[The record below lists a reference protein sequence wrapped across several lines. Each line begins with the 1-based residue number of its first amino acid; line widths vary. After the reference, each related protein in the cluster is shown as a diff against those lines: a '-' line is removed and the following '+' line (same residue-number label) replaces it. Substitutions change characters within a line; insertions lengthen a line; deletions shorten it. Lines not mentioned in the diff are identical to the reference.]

1 VSARR
6 AAAVTFLVL
15 VAAAAWSGCTTRDR
29 LNPLDPANRE
39 TGGGLPGFAA
49 IAGNGVVSFQ
59 WTRLTQPGVA
69 AYAIHRWRPGEA
81 PAPLEGAVYG
91 SAASSGA
98 DFDVVN
104 DSTYV
109 YRLVARF
116 AYGDSALSPPD
127 TASPGP
133 LYLAVLSAGAPGV
146 FVLSPDARTIV
157 AAIPATN
164 AYEDAEIDR
173 DRGVLWL
180 SDPASGA
187 VVRRGLYGGVAGVTL
202 AIPGVTDISVSN
214 LRGIGW
220 IASPDLMQ
228 VLAYGPALDDPTPRL
243 AVNGAGRARVVEA
256 GTMDPTVWIGSD
268 EGLVFRV
275 QPSDGS
281 PLEFWNLDAPVRAIA
296 LDETARAA
304 WVVTL
309 RGSVNDLYYL
319 VPGDTTRT
327 LVRAGLDNVA
337 DVEVEGVTRTL
348 WISERGR
355 PRFGAGRISRLAV
368 DGTVEAA
375 VGGLEPYGIS
385 VDPGSDR
392 IWVSD
397 LASNRVLLLDREGVV
412 RRRSPPIEVP
422 YGLLTHLP

>member
-1 VSARR
+1 
-6 AAAVTFLVL
+6 
-15 VAAAAWSGCTTRDR
+15 
-29 LNPLDPANRE
+29 
-39 TGGGLPGFAA
+39 
-49 IAGNGVVSFQ
+49 
-59 WTRLTQPGVA
+59 
-69 AYAIHRWRPGEA
+69 
-81 PAPLEGAVYG
+81 
-91 SAASSGA
+91 
-98 DFDVVN
+98 
-104 DSTYV
+104 
-109 YRLVARF
+109 
-116 AYGDSALSPPD
+116 
-127 TASPGP
+127 
-133 LYLAVLSAGAPGV
+133 
-146 FVLSPDARTIV
+146 
-157 AAIPATN
+157 
-164 AYEDAEIDR
+164 
-173 DRGVLWL
+173 
-180 SDPASGA
+180 
-187 VVRRGLYGGVAGVTL
+187 
-202 AIPGVTDISVSN
+202 
-214 LRGIGW
+214 
-220 IASPDLMQ
+220 MQ

-375 VGGLEPYGIS
+375 VGGLVPYGIS